1 MRWSVLRV
9 VPACRASECS
19 GLPARIRSWTIQI
32 TGAATAYGI
41 RRAVALAGG
50 VDDREAPG
58 LGSEEA
64 GEAEED
70 EHEARVLVARLGED
84 RAQHERHVRDVEV
97 GAHTE
102 AQHRDAGEDQRGGD
116 DAGGGAE
123 PVRAE
128 LVRRPGERAQA
139 EEGDPDPERLAE
151 VAERRQQHPQRGRE
165 RVRRGGERQVE
176 VRRAAVQQ
184 VPAPQQAVGRVVV
197 QEARADEGERE
208 QRSERDSDRGAHADA
223 ASRATRLNRPL
234 AASLYRRH
242 RPRTFADVVGQ
253 EHVVRTLSNAIEQD
267 RVHHAYLFVGS
278 RGTGKTSMAKIL
290 AASLNCRS
298 GGPTVSPCGK
308 CESCLSIQNA
318 TSLDVVEM
326 DAASNNSVDDVRELR
341 ERVAFAPVGG
351 GYKVYILDEAHMLTP
366 QAWNAFLKTLEEPP
380 PHTIFVLATTEAN
393 KVLPT
398 VVDRCHR
405 FDFGRPSVPQLA
417 HVLRRAADAESISIP
432 DEAVALVARSATG
445 SFRDALGTL
454 EQLLAYS
461 GSTIALED
469 VLAVLGA
476 ADADLIFGAVD
487 AVSAGDARS
496 ALLAAASLAESG
508 RDLGR
513 FFGDLEAH
521 ARALMVVQ
529 VLGDVPPELRV
540 TSEQDERLAEQAARV
555 GQAEVVR
562 LIELIAVRA
571 ARVEGRRRR
580 PHPAGARAGQGRHPD
595 LEPSVKALQARIARL
610 ESRPAAPAPRT
621 PDQPQTA
628 AGRATSPAA
637 ASSPPAPAPAGTP
650 RRAAKSRPAP
660 VGQAAPPRHAAGPGR
675 PRRAARES
683 RAGPRRPGGA
693 PAAPRRPRAGH
704 AAPPATRP
712 GRVAARRR
720 PPARPLRRPPARR
733 PPATRQRAAGARAA
747 EAGKA
752 PPSPPVPR
760 SGCRFAA
767 RRRTARRRR
776 TPVRRPARRAG
787 VRLAAP
793 VRVRAGLRHSAR
805 RTRVRIAAPRSIP
818 RPRCAGA
825 RTWRSRRRSRGSRRS
840 QVPATLPGAGDVD
853 PERGAARRRRRG
865 RGRGARP
872 RDRGRS
878 LARRYGGRGGRAG
891 CARARAEP
899 RALAGHSASS
909 GPRSSRSCARARR
922 CSPRRSTTARPP
934 RSTADG

>member
-1 MRWSVLRV
+1 M
-9 VPACRASECS
+9 
-19 GLPARIRSWTIQI
+19 
-32 TGAATAYGI
+32 
-41 RRAVALAGG
+41 
-50 VDDREAPG
+50 
-58 LGSEEA
+58 
-64 GEAEED
+64 
-70 EHEARVLVARLGED
+70 
-84 RAQHERHVRDVEV
+84 
-97 GAHTE
+97 
-102 AQHRDAGEDQRGGD
+102 
-116 DAGGGAE
+116 
-123 PVRAE
+123 
-128 LVRRPGERAQA
+128 
-139 EEGDPDPERLAE
+139 
-151 VAERRQQHPQRGRE
+151 
-165 RVRRGGERQVE
+165 
-176 VRRAAVQQ
+176 
-184 VPAPQQAVGRVVV
+184 
-197 QEARADEGERE
+197 
-208 QRSERDSDRGAHADA
+208 
-223 ASRATRLNRPL
+223 

-290 AASLNCRS
+290 AASLNCQN

-351 GYKVYILDEAHMLTP
+351 GFKVYILDEAHMLTP

-562 LIELIAVRA
+562 LIELIAAALRA
-571 ARVEGRRRR
+571 LKDGADARTQLELALVKAATPE
-580 PHPAGARAGQGRHPD
+580 

-637 ASSPPAPAPAGTP
+637 DPAPSPA
-650 RRAAKSRPAP
+650 SAP
-660 VGQAAPPRHAAGPGR
+660 VDHAARAGSAAPP
-675 PRRAARES
+675 
-683 RAGPRRPGGA
+683 
-693 PAAPRRPRAGH
+693 
-704 AAPPATRP
+704 
-712 GRVAARRR
+712 
-720 PPARPLRRPPARR
+720 
-733 PPATRQRAAGARAA
+733 
-747 EAGKA
+747 
-752 PPSPPVPR
+752 
-760 SGCRFAA
+760 
-767 RRRTARRRR
+767 
-776 TPVRRPARRAG
+776 
-787 VRLAAP
+787 
-793 VRVRAGLRHSAR
+793 
-805 RTRVRIAAPRSIP
+805 
-818 RPRCAGA
+818 
-825 RTWRSRRRSRGSRRS
+825 
-840 QVPATLPGAGDVD
+840 
-853 PERGAARRRRRG
+853 
-865 RGRGARP
+865 
-872 RDRGRS
+872 
-878 LARRYGGRGGRAG
+878 
-891 CARARAEP
+891 
-899 RALAGHSASS
+899 
-909 GPRSSRSCARARR
+909 
-922 CSPRRSTTARPP
+922 
-934 RSTADG
+934 